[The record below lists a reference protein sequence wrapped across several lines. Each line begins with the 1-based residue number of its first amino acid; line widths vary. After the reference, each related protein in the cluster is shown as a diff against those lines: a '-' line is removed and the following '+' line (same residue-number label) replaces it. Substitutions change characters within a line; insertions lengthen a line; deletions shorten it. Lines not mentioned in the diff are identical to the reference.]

1 MIQYSQRYKLMIDYN
16 TAYSIIASIK
26 QFITDNVHLHTL
38 YQLDA
43 EMQETSFDHYQ
54 KLILSKAIILSK
66 KSFYEDLQSI
76 CLILN
81 NYKVNFEIVDLESTL
96 ASQMLFNEFHF
107 ITWEQ
112 VFSQMI
118 TYNKIQGDVIDKLK
132 KYYIVY
138 PERLL
143 KAEQEI
149 RIKYLKNKVIELK
162 KALDSYKARQDTENE
177 LKYSNLLIKSNNR
190 IKRFEQFSHAELLHL
205 YI

>member
-1 MIQYSQRYKLMIDYN
+1 MIDYN

-26 QFITDNVHLHTL
+26 TFITENVSLHTL
-38 YQLDA
+38 YQLDT

-66 KSFYEDLQSI
+66 NSFYEDLQAI
-76 CLILN
+76 CMILN
-81 NYKVNFEIVDLESTL
+81 QYKVNFEIVDLEATL
-96 ASQMLFNEFHF
+96 ASQKLFNEFQF

-112 VFSQMI
+112 IFAQMI

-143 KAEQEI
+143 KAEQDI
-149 RIKYLKNKVIELK
+149 RLKYLKNRVNEIK
-162 KALDSYKARQDTENE
+162 KALENYKNKNDTENE

-190 IKRFEQFSHAELLHL
+190 IKRLEQFSHAELLHL

>member
-1 MIQYSQRYKLMIDYN
+1 MIDYN

-26 QFITDNVHLHTL
+26 TFITENVSLHTL
-38 YQLDA
+38 YQLDT

-66 KSFYEDLQSI
+66 NSFYEDLQAI
-76 CLILN
+76 CMILN
-81 NYKVNFEIVDLESTL
+81 QYKVNFEIVDLEATL
-96 ASQMLFNEFHF
+96 ASQKLFNEFQF

-112 VFSQMI
+112 IFAQMI
-118 TYNKIQGDVIDKLK
+118 TYNKIQGDVVDKLK

-143 KAEQEI
+143 KAEQDI
-149 RIKYLKNKVIELK
+149 RLKYLKNRVNEIK
-162 KALDSYKARQDTENE
+162 KALENYKNKNDTENE

-190 IKRFEQFSHAELLHL
+190 IKRLEQFSHAELLHL

>member
-1 MIQYSQRYKLMIDYN
+1 MIDYN

-26 QFITDNVHLHTL
+26 TFITENVSLHTL
-38 YQLDA
+38 YQLDT

-66 KSFYEDLQSI
+66 NSFYEDLQAI
-76 CLILN
+76 CMILN
-81 NYKVNFEIVDLESTL
+81 QYKVNFEIVDLEATL
-96 ASQMLFNEFHF
+96 ASQKLFNEFQF

-112 VFSQMI
+112 VFAQMI

-143 KAEQEI
+143 KAEQDI
-149 RIKYLKNKVIELK
+149 RLKYLKNRVNEIK
-162 KALDSYKARQDTENE
+162 KALENYKNKNDTENE

-190 IKRFEQFSHAELLHL
+190 IKRLEQFSHAELLHL